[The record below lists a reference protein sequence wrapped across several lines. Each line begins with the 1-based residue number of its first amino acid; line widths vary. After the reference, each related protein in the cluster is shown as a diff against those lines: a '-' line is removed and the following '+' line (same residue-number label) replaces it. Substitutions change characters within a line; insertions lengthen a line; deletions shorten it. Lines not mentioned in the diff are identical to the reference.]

1 MTVYYNA
8 MYMCLYLSSLGYS
21 MFRILYQMLM
31 TVSSFEI
38 VKKLDSNGLDC
49 YALVFGINMFCAL
62 GIQTVLTVIVND
74 TLELSPRPQ
83 FIVYSTFFI
92 APFSFYLLNTLR
104 RFFRHIQTNQTYS

>member
-1 MTVYYNA
+1 
-8 MYMCLYLSSLGYS
+8 
-21 MFRILYQMLM
+21 MLM

-104 RFFRHIQTNQTYS
+104 RFLGIFKLIKLILESCRDH